1 MFDPQEVINMVQN
14 KRYPQGWRVL
24 AGDAEGRI
32 YLLKAFVTLF
42 GGAMLLLLLGIIT
55 SSFQQPVAIVLSLL
69 IGILAIFALLFW
81 LLRSYLADRRSRF
94 VFLPEGVVDCYRG
107 KRDKVAFLHF
117 EQIQKM
123 SLDHQTSIS
132 TYRQGYA
139 SSSLDVW
146 LDIYFLNGTF
156 VKWDLPF
163 RYGDPIALGGNI
175 VASYEYFMRQHGQ
188 RQF

>member
-1 MFDPQEVINMVQN
+1 MFDPQEVINMVRN
-14 KRYPQGWRVL
+14 KRYSQGWRVL

-32 YLLKAFVTLF
+32 YLVKAFVTLC
-42 GGAMLLLLLGIIT
+42 GGALLVLLLGIIT
-55 SSFQQPVAIVLSLL
+55 SPFQQPVVIILSFL
-69 IGILAIFALLFW
+69 IGILAIFGLLFW

-107 KRDKVAFLHF
+107 KRDKVAVLHF

-123 SLDHQTSIS
+123 SLDHRTSVS
-132 TYRQGYA
+132 TGGQGYA

-146 LDIYFLNGTF
+146 LNIYFLNGTF

-175 VASYEYFMRQHGQ
+175 AASYEYFMRLRGQ

>member
-14 KRYPQGWRVL
+14 KRYPQAWRVL
-24 AGDAEGRI
+24 AGDAEGYI
-32 YLLKAFVTLF
+32 YLLKAFITPF
-42 GGAMLLLLLGIIT
+42 GGALLFFLLGIIT
-55 SSFQQPVAIVLSLL
+55 SPFQQPVTLALSFL
-69 IGILAIFALLFW
+69 ISILAIFGLLFW

-94 VFLPEGVVDCYRG
+94 IFLPEGVVDCYRG
-107 KRDKVAFLHF
+107 KRDKVAVLHF
-117 EQIQKM
+117 ELIQKM
-123 SLDHQTSIS
+123 SLDHQTLVSS
-132 TYRQGYA
+132 DGQGHA

-146 LDIYFLNGTF
+146 LNIYFLNGTF

-175 VASYEYFMRQHGQ
+175 IASYEYFMRLHGQ